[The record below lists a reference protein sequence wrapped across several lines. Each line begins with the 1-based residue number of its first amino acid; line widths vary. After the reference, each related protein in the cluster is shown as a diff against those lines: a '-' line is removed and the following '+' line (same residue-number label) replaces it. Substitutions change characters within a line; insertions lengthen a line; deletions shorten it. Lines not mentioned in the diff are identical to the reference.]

1 MTSIRFVV
9 GRFCPALFNYG
20 VDVNLY
26 YSGFYERQL
35 LSPRGLIR
43 FSKDRSPVNSE
54 KAAYY
59 YGMTKP
65 HNHPPSY
72 KAIKAY
78 QSLMLYENGGRMTFY
93 TVIGDLVSESPSL
106 KAH

>member
-9 GRFCPALFNYG
+9 GKFYHGQLNYEVA
-20 VDVNLY
+20 VDLY
-26 YSGFYERQL
+26 YGGFYERQL
-35 LSPRGLIR
+35 LTPRGLIR

-65 HNHPPSY
+65 HKS
-72 KAIKAY
+72 
-78 QSLMLYENGGRMTFY
+78 SF
-93 TVIGDLVSESPSL
+93 V
-106 KAH
+106 